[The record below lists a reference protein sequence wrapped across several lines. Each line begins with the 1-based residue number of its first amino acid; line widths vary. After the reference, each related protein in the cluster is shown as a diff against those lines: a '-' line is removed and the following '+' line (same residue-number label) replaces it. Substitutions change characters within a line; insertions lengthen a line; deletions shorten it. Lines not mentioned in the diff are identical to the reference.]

1 MDKKMRI
8 SSIRPFLPAGRL
20 TGSFIIMLTVAALS
34 GCSNDANKSP
44 SDKAAAPG
52 AQVAVKTTQLS
63 EIKAQPGDPAAG
75 KAVYEQYCH
84 YCHGEK
90 GMGDGPIGIAITPRP
105 ADLINDRSR
114 LAKTDEQLFY
124 SITEGIIRATGGK
137 EMAMPRWKDI
147 LTEKQRWDVLSYIRR
162 LEKEY
167 GGKGQ
172 APDGK

>member
-1 MDKKMRI
+1 MDKMRI
-8 SSIRPFLPAGRL
+8 SSIRPSLPGGRL
-20 TGSFIIMLTVAALS
+20 TCSFIIMLTVAALS
-34 GCSNDANKSP
+34 GCSKEASKAP
-44 SDKAAAPG
+44 SGEAAAPG
-52 AQVAVKTTQLS
+52 AQVSVKTTQLD
-63 EIKAQPGDPAAG
+63 EIKAQAGDPAAG
-75 KAVYEQYCH
+75 KAVYEKYCH

-124 SITEGIIRATGGK
+124 SITEGITRATGGK

-147 LTEKQRWDVLSYIRR
+147 LTEKQRWDVLSYIKQ

-167 GGKGQ
+167 GGNGP
-172 APDGK
+172 ATEGK